1 MSVLGWGD
9 RDMRDGIG
17 PNVRYYR
24 ERKRMTQ
31 EQLAAELGY
40 KNNSAIVKIEN
51 GTLDPS
57 ASMVSALAKALG
69 VSIASLF
76 NPVTNT
82 IDASHYDEFEEYLPY
97 LRAAEEWRIKAVRD
111 LLQMPIKK
119 ESSDSMAKMG

>member
-1 MSVLGWGD
+1 
-9 RDMRDGIG
+9 MRDGIG

-76 NPVTNT
+76 NPVTHT
-82 IDASHYDEFEEYLPY
+82 IDTSHYDEFEEYLPY

-119 ESSDSMAKMG
+119 ESSDSMTKMG